1 MTVGGAGSRYIAND
15 MRVTSDG
22 HPLHPRGSRARV
34 LLSSVFGPFSQDDQY
49 GSRALN
55 PMELYQNQVT
65 RVQGAFSLRMFHRS
79 WGLMLIQANL
89 EAPCTVLDFPSLDR
103 FEAELRE
110 HDYDVVGIG
119 AINPNVGKV
128 AKMCA
133 LVRER
138 QPHATIVVGGHV
150 ANHPRI
156 HELTG
161 ADHVVRG
168 EGVQWFRRFLGE
180 DPTRPIRHPL
190 IVSGFGTRILGVRGA
205 DAEKDTAATIIP
217 SVGCP
222 LGCDFCATSAMFGGK
237 GRSHSFFPTGDDL
250 YELMARLEETMGVRS
265 FFVMDENF
273 LLHRKRARRLL
284 ERMQEDGKAWS
295 LLVFSSANALKL
307 YTMEELVALGISWVW
322 MGLEGKEAAYGK
334 LQGTD
339 TRDLV
344 AELQSHGIRVLGS
357 SIIGLREHTPEN
369 MDAAIDHAVSHD
381 SDFHQFMLYTPVPG
395 TPLWRA
401 HEQQGTLLDED
412 ECPTADVH
420 GQTRFNYRHP
430 HIRNG
435 QEGEMLLRAFRRDY
449 DVNGPSIVRM
459 LGTLLRGYLRH
470 REHPDPRVRARFA
483 WETRDL
489 RGTYAGIV
497 WAAER
502 WFRKNPEVRAKIR
515 AVRDDLRAA
524 FGWRT
529 VAWGAA
535 VGPLLLASLWLE
547 QRRLERGWT
556 YEPPTFYETN
566 QAASAGEGSRGKT
579 PALCRWVE
587 PPVVSEPEARTA

>member
-1 MTVGGAGSRYIAND
+1 

-34 LLSSVFGPFSQDDQY
+34 LLSSVFGPYTQDDEY
-49 GSRALN
+49 GSRTVN

-89 EAPCTVLDFPSLDR
+89 EAPCTVLDFPSLER
-103 FEAELRE
+103 FEAELRDHE
-110 HDYDVVGIG
+110 YDVVGIG

-133 LVRER
+133 MIRDL
-138 QPHATIVVGGHV
+138 QPRATIVVGGHV

-156 HELTG
+156 GELTN

-180 DPTRPIRHPL
+180 DPTKPIRHPL
-190 IVSGFGTRILGVRGA
+190 IVSGFGTRIMGVHGS
-205 DAEKDTAATIIP
+205 DEEKDTAATIIP

-237 GRSHSFFPTGDDL
+237 GRSYSYFPTGDDL
-250 YELMARLEETMGVRS
+250 YELMAQLEARMGVRS

-284 ERMQEDGKAWS
+284 ELMEENGKAWS

-307 YTMEELVALGISWVW
+307 YTMEELVSLGISWVW
-322 MGLEGKEAAYGK
+322 MGLEGNGAAYGK

-339 TRDLV
+339 TRVLV
-344 AELQSHGIRVLGS
+344 EELQSHGIRVLGS

-369 MDAAIDHAVSHD
+369 MDEAIDYAVSHD

-395 TPLWRA
+395 TPLWKK
-401 HEQQGTLLDED
+401 HEQDGTLLDES

-430 HIRNG
+430 HIPGG
-435 QEGEMLLRAFRRDY
+435 QEGEMVLRAFRRDFE
-449 DVNGPSIVRM
+449 VNGPSLVRM
-459 LGTLLRGYLRH
+459 LGTLLRGHLRH
-470 REHPDPRVRARFA
+470 RDHPDPRVRDRFW

-489 RGTYAGIV
+489 RTTYAGIL

-502 WFRKNPEVRAKIR
+502 WFRRNRAVRAKIR
-515 AVRDDLRAA
+515 AVRGDLRAA

-529 VAWGAA
+529 VLWGAT
-535 VGPLLLASLWLE
+535 VGPVLLAALWLE
-547 QRRLERGWT
+547 ERRLRRGWT

-566 QAASAGEGSRGKT
+566 SPVSAAGRRRGPVPT
-579 PALCRWVE
+579 LCRWVE
-587 PPVVSEPEARTA
+587 PQLIPESEARTA

>member
-1 MTVGGAGSRYIAND
+1 

-22 HPLHPRGSRARV
+22 HPLHPRGSRARI
-34 LLSSVFGPFSQDDQY
+34 LLSSVFGPYSRDDEY
-49 GSRALN
+49 GSRTVN

-89 EAPCTVLDFPSLDR
+89 EAPCTVLDFPSLER
-103 FEAELRE
+103 FEAELRDHE
-110 HDYDVVGIG
+110 YDVVGIG

-133 LVRER
+133 MIRDL

-156 HELTG
+156 HELTD
-161 ADHVVRG
+161 ADHVVLG

-180 DPTRPIRHPL
+180 DPTKPIRHPL
-190 IVSGFGTRILGVRGA
+190 IVSGFGTRIMGVHGS
-205 DAEKDTAATIIP
+205 DDEKGTAATIIP

-237 GRSHSFFPTGDDL
+237 GRSYSFFPTGDDL
-250 YELMARLEETMGVRS
+250 YELMAQLEARMGVRS

-284 ERMQEDGKAWS
+284 ELMQENGKAWS

-307 YTMEELVALGISWVW
+307 YTMEELVSLGISWVW
-322 MGLEGKEAAYGK
+322 MGLEGNGAAYGK
-334 LQGTD
+334 LEGID

-369 MDAAIDHAVSHD
+369 MNDAIDYAVSHD

-395 TPLWRA
+395 TPLWKK
-401 HEQQGTLLDED
+401 HEQDGTLLDES

-430 HIRNG
+430 HILDG
-435 QEGEMLLRAFRRDY
+435 QEGEMVLRAFRRDFE
-449 DVNGPSIVRM
+449 VNGPSLVRM
-459 LGTLLRGYLRH
+459 LGTLLRGHLRH
-470 REHPDPRVRARFA
+470 RDHPDPRVRDRFW

-489 RGTYAGIV
+489 RKTYAGIL

-502 WFRKNPEVRAKIR
+502 WFRKNRAVRAKIR
-515 AVRDDLRAA
+515 AVREDLRAA

-529 VAWGAA
+529 ALWGAA
-535 VGPLLLASLWLE
+535 VGPALLATLWLE
-547 QRRLERGWT
+547 ERRLGRGWT

-566 QAASAGEGSRGKT
+566 TPVSQAGRRREPVPS
-579 PALCRWVE
+579 LCRWVE
-587 PPVVSEPEARTA
+587 PQLIPESEARTA